1 MIVSELILKV
11 TSCCNLNCQYCYVF
25 NQGDTSYKQEP
36 TVMNTDLITSIIQR
50 IKEHCAK
57 HQLKGFLVIF
67 HGGEPL
73 LASKEFFTD
82 FVNIAKES
90 LQGVEM
96 RYGIQTNGTLLTQEW
111 FTLLDKLDISIGVS
125 LDGPYNASQ
134 YRVYRSTNENAYNEI
149 IQGINIIHKND
160 FPVNVLSV
168 INTSESPQ
176 SIYNHLKINNIS
188 SVDFLYPDITYDNRN
203 TVDTPTGNWL
213 VEMFDMWYDDADK
226 NKPLI
231 RYFDSIV
238 GILVGVER
246 GYEVLGRKENKTI
259 CIKPNGNI
267 ELVDNLKVCGNGFTK
282 TTLNVLENTFDEAL
296 QLDLMKKYY
305 YSHQD
310 VVMCK
315 KCKNCIIKDICGG
328 GNLAHR
334 YSTVNGFENP
344 SAYCCDIFLL
354 VSHIQNR
361 LMNDLPK
368 VFGNSSIRKLDLADL
383 ELVEQ

>member
-11 TSCCNLNCQYCYVF
+11 TSCCNLNCKYCYVF

-36 TVMNTDLITSIIQR
+36 TVISTDLITSVVQR
-50 IKEHCAK
+50 IEEHCAK
-57 HQLKGFLVIF
+57 HQLKNFLVIF

-73 LASKEFFTD
+73 LASKDFFTD
-82 FVNIAKES
+82 FVSIAKES
-90 LQGVEM
+90 LPGVEI

-125 LDGPYNASQ
+125 LDGPYNASK
-134 YRVYRSTNENAYNEI
+134 YRVYRSNNENAYNEI
-149 IQGINIIHKND
+149 IRGINIIHENN

-168 INTSESPQ
+168 INISESPQ
-176 SIYNHLKINNIS
+176 SIYTHLKENNIS
-188 SVDFLYPDITYDNRN
+188 NADFLYPDITYDNRSIVE
-203 TVDTPTGNWL
+203 TEVGNWL
-213 VEMFDMWYDDADK
+213 VKMFDLWYDDTDK

-259 CIKPNGNI
+259 CIKPNGKI

-296 QLDLMKKYY
+296 ELDLMKKYY

-310 VVMCK
+310 TVLCK
-315 KCKNCIIKDICGG
+315 KCKSCVIRNICGG

-334 YSTVNGFENP
+334 YSSVNEFENP
-344 SAYCCDIFLL
+344 SAYCRDIFLL

-361 LMNDLPK
+361 VMNDLPK
-368 VFGNSSIRKLDLADL
+368 VFGSSSIRKLDLADL
-383 ELVEQ
+383 ELVE